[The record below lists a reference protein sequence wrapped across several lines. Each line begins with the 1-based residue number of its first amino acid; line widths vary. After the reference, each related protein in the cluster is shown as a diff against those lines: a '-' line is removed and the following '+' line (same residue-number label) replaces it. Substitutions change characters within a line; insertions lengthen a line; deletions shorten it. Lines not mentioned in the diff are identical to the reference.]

1 MEIKESHELPLPI
14 EDVWQ
19 ALNDESF
26 LKNSIPGC
34 EKLDRIGDNELSA
47 EVKLKIGPM
56 STRFKGKVTLSEL
69 DPPNGYT
76 ISGSGTGGI
85 AGAASGSAKVSLSK
99 MQDGEGTVLSY
110 QVTAEVKGKIAQ
122 LGSRLI
128 QSTAKKLAKKFLK
141 EVKSSIVMHNTSTQ
155 FADGG
160 EFGFGGEIGIST
172 NTLPPR
178 GPVGLDQLVSYKYQV
193 SSNGKI
199 RK

>member
-1 MEIKESHELPLPI
+1 MEIKESYELPLPV
-14 EDVWQ
+14 EAVWQ
-19 ALNDESF
+19 ALNDEGF

-85 AGAASGSAKVSLSK
+85 AGAASGAAKVSLSK
-99 MQDGEGTVLSY
+99 MSSGEGTVLSY
-110 QVTAEVKGKIAQ
+110 QVKAEVKGKIAQ

-128 QSTAKKLAKKFLK
+128 QSTAKKLAKKF
-141 EVKSSIVMHNTSTQ
+141 
-155 FADGG
+155 F
-160 EFGFGGEIGIST
+160 
-172 NTLPPR
+172 
-178 GPVGLDQLVSYKYQV
+178 
-193 SSNGKI
+193 SNFVQELAK
-199 RK
+199 

>member
-14 EDVWQ
+14 EAVWQ

-128 QSTAKKLAKKFLK
+128 QSTAKKLAKKF
-141 EVKSSIVMHNTSTQ
+141 
-155 FADGG
+155 F
-160 EFGFGGEIGIST
+160 
-172 NTLPPR
+172 
-178 GPVGLDQLVSYKYQV
+178 
-193 SSNGKI
+193 SNFVQELAK
-199 RK
+199 

>member
-128 QSTAKKLAKKFLK
+128 QSTAKKLAKKF
-141 EVKSSIVMHNTSTQ
+141 
-155 FADGG
+155 F
-160 EFGFGGEIGIST
+160 
-172 NTLPPR
+172 
-178 GPVGLDQLVSYKYQV
+178 
-193 SSNGKI
+193 SNFVQELAK
-199 RK
+199 

>member
-1 MEIKESHELPLPI
+1 MEIKESYELPLPV
-14 EDVWQ
+14 EAVWQ
-19 ALNDESF
+19 ALNDEGF

-99 MQDGEGTVLSY
+99 MPSGEGTVLSY
-110 QVTAEVKGKIAQ
+110 QVKAEVKGKIAQ

-128 QSTAKKLAKKFLK
+128 QSTAKKLAKKF
-141 EVKSSIVMHNTSTQ
+141 
-155 FADGG
+155 F
-160 EFGFGGEIGIST
+160 
-172 NTLPPR
+172 
-178 GPVGLDQLVSYKYQV
+178 
-193 SSNGKI
+193 SNFVQELAK
-199 RK
+199 

>member
-14 EDVWQ
+14 EAVWQ

-34 EKLDRIGDNELSA
+34 EKLDRIGDKELSA

-128 QSTAKKLAKKFLK
+128 QSTAKKLAKKF
-141 EVKSSIVMHNTSTQ
+141 
-155 FADGG
+155 F
-160 EFGFGGEIGIST
+160 
-172 NTLPPR
+172 
-178 GPVGLDQLVSYKYQV
+178 
-193 SSNGKI
+193 SNFVQELAK
-199 RK
+199 

>member
-14 EDVWQ
+14 EAVWQ

-85 AGAASGSAKVSLSK
+85 AGAASGSAKVSLYK

-128 QSTAKKLAKKFLK
+128 QSTAKKLAKKF
-141 EVKSSIVMHNTSTQ
+141 
-155 FADGG
+155 F
-160 EFGFGGEIGIST
+160 
-172 NTLPPR
+172 
-178 GPVGLDQLVSYKYQV
+178 
-193 SSNGKI
+193 SNFVQELAK
-199 RK
+199 

>member
-1 MEIKESHELPLPI
+1 MQIKESHELPLPI
-14 EDVWQ
+14 EAVWQ

-128 QSTAKKLAKKFLK
+128 QSTAKKLAKKF
-141 EVKSSIVMHNTSTQ
+141 
-155 FADGG
+155 F
-160 EFGFGGEIGIST
+160 
-172 NTLPPR
+172 
-178 GPVGLDQLVSYKYQV
+178 
-193 SSNGKI
+193 SNFVQELAK
-199 RK
+199 

>member
-14 EDVWQ
+14 EAVWQ

-34 EKLDRIGDNELSA
+34 EKLDRIGVNELSA

-56 STRFKGKVTLSEL
+56 STRFKGKVVLSEL

-128 QSTAKKLAKKFLK
+128 QSTAKKLAKKF
-141 EVKSSIVMHNTSTQ
+141 
-155 FADGG
+155 F
-160 EFGFGGEIGIST
+160 
-172 NTLPPR
+172 
-178 GPVGLDQLVSYKYQV
+178 
-193 SSNGKI
+193 SNFVQELAK
-199 RK
+199 

>member
-1 MEIKESHELPLPI
+1 MEIKESYELPLPI
-14 EDVWQ
+14 EAVWQ
-19 ALNDESF
+19 ALNDEDF

-99 MQDGEGTVLSY
+99 MSSGEGTVLSY

-128 QSTAKKLAKKFLK
+128 QSTAKKLAKKF
-141 EVKSSIVMHNTSTQ
+141 
-155 FADGG
+155 F
-160 EFGFGGEIGIST
+160 
-172 NTLPPR
+172 
-178 GPVGLDQLVSYKYQV
+178 
-193 SSNGKI
+193 SNFVQELAK
-199 RK
+199 

>member
-1 MEIKESHELPLPI
+1 MEIKESYELPLPI
-14 EDVWQ
+14 EAVWQ
-19 ALNDESF
+19 ALNDEDF

-85 AGAASGSAKVSLSK
+85 AGAASGAAKVSLSK
-99 MQDGEGTVLSY
+99 MSSGEGTVLSY
-110 QVTAEVKGKIAQ
+110 QVKAEVKGKIAQ

-128 QSTAKKLAKKFLK
+128 QSTAKKLAKKF
-141 EVKSSIVMHNTSTQ
+141 
-155 FADGG
+155 F
-160 EFGFGGEIGIST
+160 
-172 NTLPPR
+172 
-178 GPVGLDQLVSYKYQV
+178 
-193 SSNGKI
+193 SNFVQELAK
-199 RK
+199 

>member
-1 MEIKESHELPLPI
+1 MEIKESYELPLPI
-14 EDVWQ
+14 EAVWQ
-19 ALNDESF
+19 ALNDEGF

-85 AGAASGSAKVSLSK
+85 AGATSGSAKVSLSK
-99 MQDGEGTVLSY
+99 MSNGEGTVLYY
-110 QVTAEVKGKIAQ
+110 QVKAEVKGKIAQ

-128 QSTAKKLAKKFLK
+128 QSTAKKLAKKF
-141 EVKSSIVMHNTSTQ
+141 
-155 FADGG
+155 F
-160 EFGFGGEIGIST
+160 
-172 NTLPPR
+172 
-178 GPVGLDQLVSYKYQV
+178 
-193 SSNGKI
+193 SNFVQELAK
-199 RK
+199 

>member
-1 MEIKESHELPLPI
+1 MEIRESHELPLPI
-14 EDVWQ
+14 EAVWQ

-128 QSTAKKLAKKFLK
+128 QSTAKKLAKKF
-141 EVKSSIVMHNTSTQ
+141 
-155 FADGG
+155 F
-160 EFGFGGEIGIST
+160 
-172 NTLPPR
+172 
-178 GPVGLDQLVSYKYQV
+178 
-193 SSNGKI
+193 SNFVQELAK
-199 RK
+199 

>member
-1 MEIKESHELPLPI
+1 MEIKESYELPLPI
-14 EDVWQ
+14 EAVWQ

-34 EKLDRIGDNELSA
+34 ENLDRIGDNELSA

-128 QSTAKKLAKKFLK
+128 QSTAKKLAKKF
-141 EVKSSIVMHNTSTQ
+141 
-155 FADGG
+155 F
-160 EFGFGGEIGIST
+160 
-172 NTLPPR
+172 
-178 GPVGLDQLVSYKYQV
+178 
-193 SSNGKI
+193 SNFVQELAK
-199 RK
+199 

>member
-14 EDVWQ
+14 EAVWQ

-34 EKLDRIGDNELSA
+34 EKLDRIGDNQLSA

-128 QSTAKKLAKKFLK
+128 QSTAKKLAKKF
-141 EVKSSIVMHNTSTQ
+141 
-155 FADGG
+155 F
-160 EFGFGGEIGIST
+160 
-172 NTLPPR
+172 
-178 GPVGLDQLVSYKYQV
+178 
-193 SSNGKI
+193 SNFVQELAK
-199 RK
+199 

>member
-1 MEIKESHELPLPI
+1 MEIKESYELPLPI
-14 EDVWQ
+14 EAVWL
-19 ALNDESF
+19 ALNDENF

-85 AGAASGSAKVSLSK
+85 AGAASGSAKVSLYK

-128 QSTAKKLAKKFLK
+128 QSTAKKLAKKF
-141 EVKSSIVMHNTSTQ
+141 
-155 FADGG
+155 F
-160 EFGFGGEIGIST
+160 
-172 NTLPPR
+172 
-178 GPVGLDQLVSYKYQV
+178 
-193 SSNGKI
+193 SNFVQELAK
-199 RK
+199 

>member
-14 EDVWQ
+14 EAVWQ

-85 AGAASGSAKVSLSK
+85 AGAASGSAKVSLSN

-128 QSTAKKLAKKFLK
+128 QSTAKKLAKKF
-141 EVKSSIVMHNTSTQ
+141 
-155 FADGG
+155 F
-160 EFGFGGEIGIST
+160 
-172 NTLPPR
+172 
-178 GPVGLDQLVSYKYQV
+178 
-193 SSNGKI
+193 SNFVQELAK
-199 RK
+199 

>member
-14 EDVWQ
+14 EVVWQ

-85 AGAASGSAKVSLSK
+85 AGAASGSAKVSLYK

-128 QSTAKKLAKKFLK
+128 QSTAKKLAKKF
-141 EVKSSIVMHNTSTQ
+141 
-155 FADGG
+155 F
-160 EFGFGGEIGIST
+160 
-172 NTLPPR
+172 
-178 GPVGLDQLVSYKYQV
+178 
-193 SSNGKI
+193 SNFVQELAK
-199 RK
+199 

>member
-14 EDVWQ
+14 EAVWQ

-99 MQDGEGTVLSY
+99 MQDREGTVLSY

-128 QSTAKKLAKKFLK
+128 QSTAKKLAKKFF
-141 EVKSSIVMHNTSTQ
+141 SN
-155 FADGG
+155 FAQ
-160 EFGFGGEIGIST
+160 E
-172 NTLPPR
+172 LA
-178 GPVGLDQLVSYKYQV
+178 K
-193 SSNGKI
+193 
-199 RK
+199 

>member
-14 EDVWQ
+14 EAVWQ
-19 ALNDESF
+19 ALNDERF

-99 MQDGEGTVLSY
+99 MPSGEGTVLSY
-110 QVTAEVKGKIAQ
+110 QVKAEVKGKIAQ

-128 QSTAKKLAKKFLK
+128 QSTAKKLAKKF
-141 EVKSSIVMHNTSTQ
+141 
-155 FADGG
+155 F
-160 EFGFGGEIGIST
+160 
-172 NTLPPR
+172 
-178 GPVGLDQLVSYKYQV
+178 
-193 SSNGKI
+193 SNFVQELAK
-199 RK
+199 

>member
-1 MEIKESHELPLPI
+1 MEIKEIHELPLSI

-99 MQDGEGTVLSY
+99 MPSGEGTVLSY
-110 QVTAEVKGKIAQ
+110 QVKAEVKGKIAQ

-128 QSTAKKLAKKFLK
+128 QSTAKKLAKKF
-141 EVKSSIVMHNTSTQ
+141 
-155 FADGG
+155 F
-160 EFGFGGEIGIST
+160 
-172 NTLPPR
+172 
-178 GPVGLDQLVSYKYQV
+178 
-193 SSNGKI
+193 SNFVQELAK
-199 RK
+199 

>member
-1 MEIKESHELPLPI
+1 MEIKESYELPLPI
-14 EDVWQ
+14 EAVWQ
-19 ALNDESF
+19 ALNDEDF
-26 LKNSIPGC
+26 LKNSIPEC

-99 MQDGEGTVLSY
+99 MPSGEGTVLSY
-110 QVTAEVKGKIAQ
+110 QVKAEVKGKIAQ

-128 QSTAKKLAKKFLK
+128 QSTSKKLAKTFFSNFVK
-141 EVKSSIVMHNTSTQ
+141 ELEK
-155 FADGG
+155 
-160 EFGFGGEIGIST
+160 
-172 NTLPPR
+172 
-178 GPVGLDQLVSYKYQV
+178 
-193 SSNGKI
+193 
-199 RK
+199 

>member
-1 MEIKESHELPLPI
+1 MEIKESYELPLPI
-14 EDVWQ
+14 EAVWQ
-19 ALNDESF
+19 ALNDEDF

-85 AGAASGSAKVSLSK
+85 AGAASGSAKVSLYK

-128 QSTAKKLAKKFLK
+128 QSTAKKLAKKF
-141 EVKSSIVMHNTSTQ
+141 
-155 FADGG
+155 F
-160 EFGFGGEIGIST
+160 
-172 NTLPPR
+172 
-178 GPVGLDQLVSYKYQV
+178 
-193 SSNGKI
+193 SNFVQELAK
-199 RK
+199 